1 MATINELKELAL
13 HSVRGTA
20 PETYAVGT
28 VDEALRGELA
38 KMCDSVNNFMRNRYD
53 IYDIIIETADTIV
66 PAKTFETL
74 GMFAE
79 IKSVPQGQKALF
91 RVGGLGKNRAKKFL
105 TQVGLSGL
113 YETFRLDSKTFELG
127 GKAIGGAAAIDF
139 ERFLDGADNM
149 ADLMDIITEGLTD
162 AVFGEV
168 QKALVAAFEVMPA
181 TNKHTDSNFEA
192 KEMQRIVNVVK
203 AYGGNAVIFAAPE
216 FVSEMGPDAIVPA
229 VNGANGVYH
238 QDDID
243 AIHKT
248 GRVKIFRGTPIVEIP
263 QSFVDENNK
272 QTWINPQYAYILPAG
287 KEKIVKIV
295 FEGNTQVWDLKNP
308 DNSMEIHTYKKIG
321 AAIVTHHNWGIYHN
335 KGIVDNSYNPYGF

>member
-1 MATINELKELAL
+1 MATIAELKELAL

-20 PETYAVGT
+20 PETYELGT
-28 VDEALRGELA
+28 VDEALRGEIA

-53 IYDIIIETADTIV
+53 IYDIIITVADEVV
-66 PAKTFETL
+66 PAKTYDVL
-74 GMFAE
+74 GQFAE

-91 RVGGLGKNRAKKFL
+91 RVNGLGRNRAKKFL

-113 YETFRLDSKTFELG
+113 YETFRLDSSTFELG
-127 GKAIGGAAAIDF
+127 GKAIGGAASIDF

-168 QKALVAAFEVMPA
+168 QKALVAAFNVMPD
-181 TNKHTDSNFEA
+181 TNKSTNSTFIP
-192 KEMQRIVNVVK
+192 KEMLRIVNVVK
-203 AYGGNAVIFAAPE
+203 AYGGNAVIFATPE
-216 FVSEMGPDAIVPA
+216 FVGEMGPDAIAP
-229 VNGANGVYH
+229 NTYH
-238 QDDID
+238 DDDID

-248 GRVKIFRGTPIVEIP
+248 GRIKIFRGTPIVEIP
-263 QSFVDENNK
+263 QSFVDENNV
-272 QTWINPQYAYILPAG
+272 QTWINPQNAYILPTG
-287 KEKIVKIV
+287 KEKVVKIV

-321 AAIVTHHNWGIYHN
+321 TAIMTYHNWGIYQN
-335 KGIVDNSYNPYGF
+335 TGIANNSYDPYGF

>member
-1 MATINELKELAL
+1 MATIKELKELAL

-20 PETYAVGT
+20 PETYELGT
-28 VDEALRGELA
+28 VDEALRGEIA

-53 IYDIIIETADTIV
+53 IYDIIITVADEVV
-66 PAKTFETL
+66 PAKTYDVL
-74 GMFAE
+74 GQFAE

-91 RVGGLGKNRAKKFL
+91 RVNGLGRNRAKKFL

-113 YETFRLDSKTFELG
+113 YETFRLDSSTFELG
-127 GKAIGGAAAIDF
+127 GKAIGGAASIDF

-168 QKALVAAFEVMPA
+168 QKALVAAFNVMPD
-181 TNKHTDSNFEA
+181 TNKSTNSTFIS
-192 KEMQRIVNVVK
+192 KEMLRIVNVVK
-203 AYGGNAVIFAAPE
+203 AYGGNAVIFATPE
-216 FVSEMGPDAIVPA
+216 FVGEMGPDAIAP
-229 VNGANGVYH
+229 NTYH
-238 QDDID
+238 DDDID

-248 GRVKIFRGTPIVEIP
+248 GRIKIFRGTPIVEIP
-263 QSFVDENNK
+263 QSFVDENNV
-272 QTWINPQYAYILPAG
+272 QTWINPQNAYILPTG
-287 KEKIVKIV
+287 KEKVVKIV

-321 AAIVTHHNWGIYHN
+321 TAIMTYHNWGIYQN
-335 KGIVDNSYNPYGF
+335 TGIANNSYDPYGF

>member
-1 MATINELKELAL
+1 MATIKELKELAL

-20 PETYAVGT
+20 PETYELGT
-28 VDEALRGELA
+28 VDEALRGEIA

-53 IYDIIIETADTIV
+53 IYDIIITVADEVV
-66 PAKTFETL
+66 PAKTYDVL
-74 GMFAE
+74 GQFAE

-91 RVGGLGKNRAKKFL
+91 RVNGLGRNRAKKFL

-113 YETFRLDSKTFELG
+113 YETFRLDSSTFELG
-127 GKAIGGAAAIDF
+127 GKAIGGAASIDF

-168 QKALVAAFEVMPA
+168 QKALVAAFNVMPD
-181 TNKHTDSNFEA
+181 TNKSTNSTFIP
-192 KEMQRIVNVVK
+192 KEMLRIVNVVK
-203 AYGGNAVIFAAPE
+203 AYGGNAVIFATPE
-216 FVSEMGPDAIVPA
+216 FVGEMGPDAIAP
-229 VNGANGVYH
+229 NTYH
-238 QDDID
+238 DDDID

-248 GRVKIFRGTPIVEIP
+248 GRIKIFRGTPIVEIP
-263 QSFVDENNK
+263 QSFVDENNV
-272 QTWINPQYAYILPAG
+272 QTWINPQNAYILPTG

-321 AAIVTHHNWGIYHN
+321 TAIMTYHNWGIYQN
-335 KGIVDNSYNPYGF
+335 TGIANNSYDPYGF

>member
-1 MATINELKELAL
+1 MTTIKELKELAL

-20 PETYAVGT
+20 PETYELGT
-28 VDEALRGELA
+28 VDEALRGEIA

-53 IYDIIIETADTIV
+53 IYDIIITVADEVV
-66 PAKTFETL
+66 PAKTFDVL
-74 GMFAE
+74 GQFAE

-91 RVGGLGKNRAKKFL
+91 RVNGLGKNRAKKFL

-127 GKAIGGAAAIDF
+127 GKAIGGAASIDF

-168 QKALVAAFEVMPA
+168 QKALVAAFSVMPD
-181 TNKHTDSNFEA
+181 TNKSTNSTFIA
-192 KEMQRIVNVVK
+192 KEMLRIVNVVK
-203 AYGGNAVIFAAPE
+203 AYGGNAVIFATPE
-216 FVSEMGPDAIVPA
+216 FVGEMGPDAIAP
-229 VNGANGVYH
+229 NTYH
-238 QDDID
+238 DDDID

-248 GRVKIFRGTPIVEIP
+248 GRIKIFRGTPIVEIP
-263 QSFVDENNK
+263 QSFVDENNV
-272 QTWINPQYAYILPAG
+272 QTWINPQNAYILPTG
-287 KEKIVKIV
+287 KEKVVKIV

-321 AAIVTHHNWGIYHN
+321 TAIMTYHNWGIYQN
-335 KGIVDNSYNPYGF
+335 TGIANNSYDPYGF

>member
-1 MATINELKELAL
+1 MATIKELKELAL

-20 PETYAVGT
+20 PETYELGT
-28 VDEALRGELA
+28 VDEALRGEIA

-53 IYDIIIETADTIV
+53 IYDIIITVADEVV
-66 PAKTFETL
+66 PAKTYDVL
-74 GMFAE
+74 GQFAE

-91 RVGGLGKNRAKKFL
+91 RVNGLGRNRAKKFL

-113 YETFRLDSKTFELG
+113 YETFRLDSSTFELG
-127 GKAIGGAAAIDF
+127 GKAIGGAASIDF

-168 QKALVAAFEVMPA
+168 QKALVAAFNVMPD
-181 TNKHTDSNFEA
+181 TNKSTNSTFIP
-192 KEMQRIVNVVK
+192 KEMLRIVNVVK
-203 AYGGNAVIFAAPE
+203 AYGGNAVIFATPE
-216 FVSEMGPDAIVPA
+216 FVGEMGPDAIAP
-229 VNGANGVYH
+229 NTYH
-238 QDDID
+238 DDDIE

-248 GRVKIFRGTPIVEIP
+248 GRIKIFRGTPIVEIP
-263 QSFVDENNK
+263 QSFVDENNV
-272 QTWINPQYAYILPAG
+272 QTWINPQNAYILPTG
-287 KEKIVKIV
+287 KEKVVKIV

-321 AAIVTHHNWGIYHN
+321 TAIMTYHNWGIYQN
-335 KGIVDNSYNPYGF
+335 TGIANNSYDPYGF

>member
-1 MATINELKELAL
+1 MATIAELKELAL

-20 PETYAVGT
+20 PETYELGT
-28 VDEALRGELA
+28 VDEALRGEIA

-53 IYDIIIETADTIV
+53 IYDIIITVADEVV
-66 PAKTFETL
+66 PAKTFDVL
-74 GMFAE
+74 GQFAE

-91 RVGGLGKNRAKKFL
+91 RVNGLGKNRAKKFL

-113 YETFRLDSKTFELG
+113 YETFRLDSSTFELG
-127 GKAIGGAAAIDF
+127 GKAIGGAASIDF

-168 QKALVAAFEVMPA
+168 QKALVAAFDVMPD
-181 TNKHTDSNFEA
+181 TNKHTNSTFVP
-192 KEMQRIVNVVK
+192 KEMLRIVNVVK
-203 AYGGNAVIFAAPE
+203 AYGGNAVIFATPE
-216 FVSEMGPDAIVPA
+216 FVGEMGPDAIAP
-229 VNGANGVYH
+229 NTYH
-238 QDDID
+238 DDDID

-248 GRVKIFRGTPIVEIP
+248 GRIKIFRGTPIVEIP
-263 QSFVDENNK
+263 QSFVDDNNV
-272 QTWINPQYAYILPAG
+272 QTWINPQNAYILPTG
-287 KEKIVKIV
+287 KEKVVKIV

-321 AAIVTHHNWGIYHN
+321 TAIMTYHNWGIYQN
-335 KGIVDNSYNPYGF
+335 TGIANNSYDPYGF

>member
-1 MATINELKELAL
+1 MATIKELKELAL

-20 PETYAVGT
+20 PETYELGT
-28 VDEALRGELA
+28 VDEALRGEIA

-53 IYDIIIETADTIV
+53 IYDIIITVADEVV
-66 PAKTFETL
+66 PAKTYDVL
-74 GMFAE
+74 GQFAE

-91 RVGGLGKNRAKKFL
+91 RVNGLGRNRAKKFL

-113 YETFRLDSKTFELG
+113 YETCRLDSSTFELG
-127 GKAIGGAAAIDF
+127 GKAIGGAASIDF

-168 QKALVAAFEVMPA
+168 QKALVAAFNVMPD
-181 TNKHTDSNFEA
+181 TNKSTNSTFIP
-192 KEMQRIVNVVK
+192 KEMLRIVNVVK
-203 AYGGNAVIFAAPE
+203 AYGGNAVIFATPE
-216 FVSEMGPDAIVPA
+216 FVGEMGPDAIAP
-229 VNGANGVYH
+229 NTYH
-238 QDDID
+238 DDDID

-248 GRVKIFRGTPIVEIP
+248 GRIKIFRGTPIVEIP
-263 QSFVDENNK
+263 QSFVDENNV
-272 QTWINPQYAYILPAG
+272 QTWINPQNAYILPTG
-287 KEKIVKIV
+287 KEKVVKIV

-321 AAIVTHHNWGIYHN
+321 TAIMTYHNWGIYQN
-335 KGIVDNSYNPYGF
+335 TGIANNSYDPYGF